1 MGRARGLNPEGIC
14 CGMEVVDVAGGE
26 AMARVEVRERG
37 SGAVAEYEARFVLVV
52 DGGRSM
58 TDKLGIPWLD
68 EGGLFDM
75 VTAHVKAP
83 IQALHPDPRNFI
95 TWFSNPSMG
104 GGMRTGYLYQIGPW
118 PLTSPSEEEWA
129 FACGIT
135 ESDPKTFS
143 EETILHR
150 LRATSASAK
159 QVED

>member
-1 MGRARGLNPEGIC
+1 
-14 CGMEVVDVAGGE
+14 
-26 AMARVEVRERG
+26 
-37 SGAVAEYEARFVLVV
+37 
-52 DGGRSM
+52 
-58 TDKLGIPWLD
+58 
-68 EGGLFDM
+68 M

-150 LRATSASAK
+150 LRATSASAT
-159 QVED
+159 QVEGRRSGKNVSVEIQRTTRVIYIIISKTRK